1 MAEGKN
7 RSIEDAIEVRLRT
20 AASAKM
26 TRPEVDDLEYQV
38 SKIRELTKP
47 GQ

>member
-1 MAEGKN
+1 MAEEKD
-7 RSIEDAIEVRLRT
+7 RSIEDAIEERLRT

-26 TRPEVDDLEYQV
+26 TRPEMDDLEYQV
-38 SKIRELTKP
+38 SKIRELAKS